1 MRIALMSD
9 LHGHLPEVPPCDLL
23 LIGGDVCP
31 IENHKIDFQAD
42 YVRELCDATDYPK
55 FDIDMTVDE
64 FKEWEHDK
72 EHSILGYRNKA
83 FKSPC
88 TGTMAPVHH
97 TPWLEAMD
105 DSMKAFLAVKGGKA
119 AAE

>member
-1 MRIALMSD
+1 EALKSAF
-9 LHGHLPEVPPCDLL
+9 E
-23 LIGGDVCP
+23 
-31 IENHKIDFQAD
+31 KIDFQAD
-42 YVRELCDATDYPK
+42 YVRDLCAATDYPK

-72 EHSILGYRNKA
+72 GDSIVGYRNKA

-105 DSMKAFLAVKGGKA
+105 DSMKTFLAVKGKA
-119 AAE
+119 AAEYVPASGSGANPRLVRIVVRKAHDARR